1 MYFTNWINWIFSF
14 FTIRNFQDNQMPSKT
29 MHGSEINNEQK
40 SQTLYFQKN
49 NLTQETKEEIQKNN
63 IENICC
69 QGINAKPES
78 IKEIQ
83 NNIENI
89 CCQGISAKPESIQKI
104 QKNVE
109 NIKLRKILEKI
120 RKYHILDDEDFN
132 YIKLLPNDQMMKFI
146 RNLQ

>member
-1 MYFTNWINWIFSF
+1 
-14 FTIRNFQDNQMPSKT
+14 MPSKT

-89 CCQGISAKPESIQKI
+89 CCQGISAKPESIQEIQNNIENICCQGISAKPESIQKI